1 MKAIIFTLLIGTIFA
16 VACASPAPSKL
27 QSLQA
32 LLQSVEEEKQAQL
45 MDDDDDDDVDAQI
58 ICTRHWCG
66 GPLPHLIQQK
76 MAKMQDDDKLA
87 DAQIFRRLKKL
98 FGWWFYYMAGNLLDC
113 QFNTVIELWN
123 EYLSD
128 LG

>member
-32 LLQSVEEEKQAQL
+32 LLQRVEEEKQVQL
-45 MDDDDDDDVDAQI
+45 VDDDVDAQVD
-58 ICTRHWCG
+58 CPECYSK
-66 GPLPHLIQQK
+66 LLNFIQQK

-87 DAQIFRRLKKL
+87 DAQIFRRILKKGFKL
-98 FGWWFYYMAGNLLDC
+98 LGWWFYCMAGN
-113 QFNTVIELWN
+113 
-123 EYLSD
+123 
-128 LG
+128 